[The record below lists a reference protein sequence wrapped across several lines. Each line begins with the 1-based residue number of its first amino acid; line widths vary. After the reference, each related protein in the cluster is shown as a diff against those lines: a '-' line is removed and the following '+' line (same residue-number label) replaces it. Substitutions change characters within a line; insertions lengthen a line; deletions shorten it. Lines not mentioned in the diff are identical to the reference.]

1 MNEIGLSQYNAG
13 TSLDLDTLKKAS
25 ANNSRQNSDH
35 ESDDG
40 DEEETQKRN
49 AEVIMFWK
57 YFYIL
62 YVTWINF
69 LNDYS
74 CKMSYKLPLTIL
86 LMMKAN
92 LKTLQMKHNI
102 LNLDL
107 NDCNLKK

>member
-49 AEVIMFWK
+49 AEVIMF
-57 YFYIL
+57 
-62 YVTWINF
+62 
-69 LNDYS
+69 
-74 CKMSYKLPLTIL
+74 
-86 LMMKAN
+86 
-92 LKTLQMKHNI
+92 
-102 LNLDL
+102 
-107 NDCNLKK
+107 